1 MSWGNT
7 SALQKQVVD
16 LSYPEAMRRIA
27 GFAPVGHQG
36 ADTIY
41 RNGNVYVRLS
51 PLPGGRVRMVMT
63 TGSCAC

>member
-1 MSWGNT
+1 MSWGNP
-7 SALQKQVVD
+7 SALQKRVID
-16 LSYPEAMRRIA
+16 LPYPEAMRRII
-27 GFAPVGHQG
+27 GYVPVGRQG

-41 RNGNVYVRLS
+41 RHGNVYVRLS